1 MAPSGKIRYNYS
13 MIKIEIDVPRPWLSL
28 GLCVMT
34 VFGMTWAGTSGTGAV
49 GGLGMRAQVTV
60 KEAEEE
66 VRLERL
72 QQAVIAHQEEILRY
86 QLDLLTQQHAAAGA
100 GSPHEQEL
108 WEARQRLVALLQD
121 KRAGEERILESLR
134 QMWDAQGGAVLA
146 SRGASGN
153 VPMIWPVPPDEGLSA
168 TFHDL
173 EYRKRF
179 HMEHLA
185 IDIPTPQGSTVVA
198 AADGVVLAVSDQGMG
213 FNSLT
218 IKHRGGTVTLYGHVT
233 KFLVREGDQVMAGD
247 PIALSGGLPGT
258 EGAGWLTT
266 GPHLHFQA
274 LVDGQPVDPM
284 QFLPSVSTVETR
296 S

>member
-1 MAPSGKIRYNYS
+1 
-13 MIKIEIDVPRPWLSL
+13 
-28 GLCVMT
+28 
-34 VFGMTWAGTSGTGAV
+34 
-49 GGLGMRAQVTV
+49 
-60 KEAEEE
+60 
-66 VRLERL
+66 
-72 QQAVIAHQEEILRY
+72 
-86 QLDLLTQQHAAAGA
+86 
-100 GSPHEQEL
+100 
-108 WEARQRLVALLQD
+108 
-121 KRAGEERILESLR
+121 
-134 QMWDAQGGAVLA
+134 
-146 SRGASGN
+146 
-153 VPMIWPVPPDEGLSA
+153 MIWPVPPDEGLSA

-266 GPHLHFQA
+266 GPPLHFQA